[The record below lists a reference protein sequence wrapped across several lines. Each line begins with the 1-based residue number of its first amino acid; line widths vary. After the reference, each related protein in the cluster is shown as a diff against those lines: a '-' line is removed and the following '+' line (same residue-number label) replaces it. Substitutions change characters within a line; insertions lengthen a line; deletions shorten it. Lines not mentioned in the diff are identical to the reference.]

1 MIPAPPNSPAPGGAI
16 PNKSPNFPYL
26 NPVKP
31 TTLPATVSHTT
42 RTFPFGEEMAAQHA
56 GGEYATRY
64 KFNGKE
70 LDPETGYYYY
80 GARYYDPVVS
90 RWLSID
96 PLAEKYPGLS
106 PYNYTANN
114 PVMLVDPD
122 GRCFR
127 KVGKFFEPC
136 EDAPIGSTT
145 TGAFG
150 YSWTMTKDGW
160 QLTNGADPKT
170 VKYDY
175 DNITPTG
182 LPDYYIK
189 RYLNHINKYH
199 TRPPD
204 YYLAY
209 GYKYCYKFNFIL
221 KFDPE
226 LSEVAKIWITNTSR
240 TLQVMMNTEIYNN
253 PAIQGNNAQFHD
265 MAYKTHYHAY
275 LEDKNLVKLSG
286 VELIKI
292 LHVVEYHDMVDIEG
306 IKLMIKLGP
315 HVANKFFIFNPLL
328 YPSPIIP
335 WVSGL
340 RIKQFLNMDSNEK

>member
-1 MIPAPPNSPAPGGAI
+1 
-16 PNKSPNFPYL
+16 
-26 NPVKP
+26 
-31 TTLPATVSHTT
+31 
-42 RTFPFGEEMAAQHA
+42 MAAQHA
-56 GGEYATRY
+56 GGDYATRY

-70 LDPETGYYYY
+70 LDPQTGYYYY

-90 RWLSID
+90 RWLSVD
-96 PLAEKYPGLS
+96 PLTEKYPGLS

-122 GRCFR
+122 GKCFR

-160 QLTNGADPKT
+160 QLTNGVDPKT

-175 DNITPTG
+175 DDITPTG

-221 KFDPE
+221 KFNPE
-226 LSEVAKIWITNTSR
+226 LSSIAKKWIDNTSIK
-240 TLQVMMNTEIYNN
+240 LQELMNQKIRENHN
-253 PAIQGNNAQFHD
+253 IQGNNEQFHK
-265 MAYKTHYHAY
+265 MAYEIHLDAY
-275 LEDKNLVKLSG
+275 LDHGYFDKLSG
-286 VELIKI
+286 RELVLI
-292 LHVVEYHDMVDIEG
+292 LDIVEYKDLISPEGRKLILELAPHAVD
-306 IKLMIKLGP
+306 
-315 HVANKFFIFNPLL
+315 KFITIGFNPFF
-328 YPSPIIP
+328 PIPIVPRFDFLIP
-335 WVSGL
+335 Q
-340 RIKQFLNMDSNEK
+340 K